1 MFGLRKHGS
10 GGWRAAYGTDLKPQ
24 PWKRCHPPCFR
35 RVIGP
40 AKALY
45 RNPFSA
51 SRRAEKKKKQK
62 ETRRSPPPAPTSWA
76 GPFSPAPGFGSRHNI
91 QAVGG
96 AKPRLVRRSAS
107 ARRWKRLSETH
118 GCNQNDFSGRLA
130 LSGRE
135 QSPRPLNAKRPQG
148 PATPQPWV
156 TLRACRRS
164 LHPRLCSFAPTAL
177 SFRRKRLFAFQEG
190 MPLKR
195 AVSKRLHCL
204 PP

>member
-62 ETRRSPPPAPTSWA
+62 ETRRSPAPAPTSWA

-96 AKPRLVRRSAS
+96 AKPQ
-107 ARRWKRLSETH
+107 KRLSETH
-118 GCNQNDFSGRLA
+118 GCGHAFFQARQRHVRGLRFAPAGARSTHGYAPSRLRRCLFGGRSFSHSRKACHWKEPLRNDYITSTLLRNMALSNLSSGKRQICLLAPSGR
-130 LSGRE
+130 
-135 QSPRPLNAKRPQG
+135 P
-148 PATPQPWV
+148 
-156 TLRACRRS
+156 
-164 LHPRLCSFAPTAL
+164 
-177 SFRRKRLFAFQEG
+177 
-190 MPLKR
+190 
-195 AVSKRLHCL
+195 
-204 PP
+204 

>member
-1 MFGLRKHGS
+1 MHLVMFGLRKHGS

-62 ETRRSPPPAPTSWA
+62 ETRRSPAPAPTSWA

-96 AKPRLVRRSAS
+96 AKPR
-107 ARRWKRLSETH
+107 KRLSETH
-118 GCNQNDFSGRLA
+118 GYGQVFFRPPGQAA
-130 LSGRE
+130 LR
-135 QSPRPLNAKRPQG
+135 
-148 PATPQPWV
+148 PWV
-156 TLRACRRS
+156 ALRACRRS
-164 LHPRLCSFAPTAL
+164 LHPRLCSVAPTAL
-177 SFRRKRLFAFQEG
+177 SFRRKKLFTFQKG
-190 MPLKR
+190 LPLKR
-195 AVSKRLHCL
+195 AVAKWLHYL
-204 PP
+204 PPWGT